1 MRTMQRKK
9 DSQVEHLPGTH
20 HYIHTSKALNGELE
34 DIPLLCVVRHVACD
48 GVRLA
53 SGAHDLIRDVLR
65 ACAVSITDD
74 YLRTS
79 WGRA

>member
-1 MRTMQRKK
+1 MRDARQEWTVRQSSCY
-9 DSQVEHLPGTH
+9 DTH
-20 HYIHTSKALNGELE
+20 HYIHTSKALDGELE
-34 DIPLLCVVRHVACD
+34 DIPLLRVVRHVACD
-48 GVRLA
+48 GVRLT
-53 SGAHDLIRDVLR
+53 SPAHDLVRDVLR